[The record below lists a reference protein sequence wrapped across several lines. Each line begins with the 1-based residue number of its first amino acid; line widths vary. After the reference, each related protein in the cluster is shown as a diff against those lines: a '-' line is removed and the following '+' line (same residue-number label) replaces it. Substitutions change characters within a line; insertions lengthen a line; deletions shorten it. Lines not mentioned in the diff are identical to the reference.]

1 MKVYK
6 VTQNAQIPE
15 FATEGSACFDIR
27 ACFEADTK
35 VVSYN
40 PHNKEMQ
47 LPVKTNASGVRT
59 FQIPPQFR
67 VLIPT
72 GLIFNVPKGHVL
84 KFYIRSS
91 MALKFGL
98 NLANDVAVIDSDYV
112 DPAYVMIYNMGD
124 TPITLSDGDRIAQG
138 SLEKLTT
145 YKLEETT
152 VKPKQK
158 TDRTGG
164 LGSTGVQ

>member
-6 VTQNAQIPE
+6 VTQHAQIPE

-47 LPVKTNASGVRT
+47 LPVKTGANGVRT

-72 GLIFNVPKGHVL
+72 GLIFNVPKNHVL

-112 DPAYVMIYNMGD
+112 DPAYVMVYNMGD

-138 SLEKLTT
+138 MLEKTVS

-152 VKPKQK
+152 MKPKQK
-158 TDRTGG
+158 TDRDGG